1 MEVHAH
7 THLASGETHA
17 ERKKFTHY
25 LWEFLMLFLA
35 VFCGFLAENFRE
47 HQVEKNRAK
56 EYAISMINDLGSDIT
71 DLKSYIS
78 YMSYASHNIDT
89 LLELLSN
96 NDPKN
101 IPSGKLYWFG
111 LWGGAPR
118 TFVPNDAT
126 LQQLKSSGSLRYFS
140 NKLINHEVA
149 QYDQLCRRMKSF
161 EENDMLIYAEVRK
174 IRGQIFEFRY
184 NAAAN
189 DIVQRNIRSFDRTI
203 IDSFIASNPR
213 LLTYDKTIFN
223 QYIEL
228 VRSRF
233 IERKVTLADTL
244 LNRAAVLLGDLKK
257 EYHLPERISLD
268 K

>member
-1 MEVHAH
+1 MEVHSH
-7 THLASGETHA
+7 THT

-35 VFCGFLAENFRE
+35 VFCGFLAEYKLE
-47 HQVEKNRAK
+47 HVIEQNRAK
-56 EYAISMINDLGSDIT
+56 EYAGSMVSDLISDT
-71 DLKSYIS
+71 ADLKAYIS
-78 YMSYASHNIDT
+78 YTSYASHNIDT
-89 LLELLSN
+89 LLNLLSDT
-96 NDPKN
+96 DPRN

-118 TFVPNDAT
+118 IFVANDAT

-149 QYDQLCRRMKSF
+149 QYDQLCRKMKSY
-161 EENDMLIYAEVRK
+161 EENDITIYAEVRK

-189 DIVQRNIRSFDRTI
+189 NIIQRYADKVDQST
-203 IDSFIASNPR
+203 IDSFIASNPP
-213 LLTYDKTIFN
+213 LLTYDKSIFN

-233 IERKVTLADTL
+233 IERKVRLADTL
-244 LNRAAVLLGDLKK
+244 LNRATVLLGDLKK
-257 EYHLPERISLD
+257 EYHL